1 MAENRNTRRRKR
13 QPKAKQVDLAQ
24 LVRKRFTKPEQDFK
38 PDPNTATWL
47 KTTRLTQQQRLRLTK
62 WSLYILC
69 CILCLVLQDVIISQL
84 PLFGACMD
92 LPVCAILLIT
102 VLEGSEVG
110 SIFVL
115 IASIFYYFS
124 GTAPTAI
131 CVGLLTYTG
140 VLATLLRQMYWHRSR
155 GSILLCVMIALT
167 VYEMSLFVTGLYEG
181 LTTFSRIGSFVLTS
195 IYSCLA
201 AIPLYSLIYKIG
213 LIGGNTWKE

>member
-124 GTAPTAI
+124 GTAPTAV

-155 GSILLCVMIALT
+155 GSILLCSMIALAI
-167 VYEMSLFVTGLYEG
+167 YEIALFITGLYNVV
-181 LTTFSRIGSFVLTS
+181 TVFTRIGSFGLT
-195 IYSCLA
+195 ILYSCVIM
-201 AIPLYSLIYKIG
+201 IPLYSLIYKIG

>member
-1 MAENRNTRRRKR
+1 MAEKRNTRRRQR
-13 QPKAKQVDLAQ
+13 RPRAKQVDLAQ
-24 LVRKRFTKPEQDFK
+24 LVKKRFTRPEVDFK

-62 WSLYILC
+62 WALYILT
-69 CILCLVLQDVIISQL
+69 CILCLVLQDVILSQI

-124 GTAPTAI
+124 GTAPTAVCI
-131 CVGLLTYTG
+131 GLLTYTG
-140 VLATLLRQMYWHRSR
+140 VLATLFRQMYWHRSR
-155 GSILLCVMIALT
+155 GSILLCSMIALAA
-167 VYEMSLFVTGLYEG
+167 YEISLFITGLYRE
-181 LTTFSRIGSFVLTS
+181 LTVFSRIGSFCLT
-195 IYSCLA
+195 ILYSCIAL
-201 AIPLYSLIYKIG
+201 IPLYSLIYKIG

>member
-124 GTAPTAI
+124 GTAPTAV

-155 GSILLCVMIALT
+155 GSILLCSMIALAI
-167 VYEMSLFVTGLYEG
+167 YEIALFITGLYNEV
-181 LTTFSRIGSFVLTS
+181 TVFTRIGSFGLT
-195 IYSCLA
+195 IL
-201 AIPLYSLIYKIG
+201 
-213 LIGGNTWKE
+213 

>member
-115 IASIFYYFS
+115 TASIFYYFS
-124 GTAPTAI
+124 GTAPTAV

-140 VLATLLRQMYWHRSR
+140 VFATLLRQMYWHRSR
-155 GSILLCVMIALT
+155 GSILLCSMIALAI
-167 VYEMSLFVTGLYEG
+167 YEIALFVTGLYNEV
-181 LTTFSRIGSFVLTS
+181 TVFTRIGSFGLT
-195 IYSCLA
+195 ILYSCVIM
-201 AIPLYSLIYKIG
+201 IPLYSLIYKIG

>member
-1 MAENRNTRRRKR
+1 MAEKRNTRRRQR
-13 QPKAKQVDLAQ
+13 RPRAKQVDLAQ
-24 LVRKRFTKPEQDFK
+24 LVKKRFTKPEVDFK

-62 WSLYILC
+62 WALYILT
-69 CILCLVLQDVIISQL
+69 CILCLVLQDVILSQI

-124 GTAPTAI
+124 GTAPTAVCI
-131 CVGLLTYTG
+131 GLLTYTG
-140 VLATLLRQMYWHRSR
+140 VLATLFRQMYWHRSR
-155 GSILLCVMIALT
+155 GSILLCSMIALAA
-167 VYEMSLFVTGLYEG
+167 YEISLFITGLYQE
-181 LTTFSRIGSFVLTS
+181 LTVFSRIGSFCLT
-195 IYSCLA
+195 ILYSCIAL
-201 AIPLYSLIYKIG
+201 IPLYSLIYKIG